1 MLERLFVF
9 NIILSI
15 KEHHQVKSSKR
26 FILIFF
32 SALLISLPE
41 AQAGVTLHAAGSTTV
56 MPIVS
61 DAATAYHKA
70 HPEVSIT
77 VSGGGSGVG
86 VASMI
91 QGTADIGMASRQT
104 TPEEQARLS
113 GKVDN
118 IVIARDAVAV
128 VVSKAVY
135 LGGVTHLSLAQIAEI
150 YRGKITNWQQLGGPD
165 AKILAIDKEA
175 SRGTR
180 HVFAEAVLGSSH
192 ARAPGASLIAGSN
205 NEEQAIVSGSNQ
217 AIGMLSNAWLND
229 RVRGI
234 AVDVGGKSIKPDM
247 AHIRDGSYPISRGLH
262 ILLPRKATP
271 EARDFVHYLLSPDG
285 QAIVGK
291 IGYLPVR

>member
-1 MLERLFVF
+1 VPNERYFSVVF
-9 NIILSI
+9 T
-15 KEHHQVKSSKR
+15 
-26 FILIFF
+26 IFF
-32 SALLISLPE
+32 LAWT
-41 AQAGVTLHAAGSTTV
+41 QAYAGESLHAAGSTTV

-70 HPEVSIT
+70 HPDITIT

-86 VASMI
+86 IASMI
-91 QGTADIGMASRQT
+91 QATAQIGMASRNT
-104 TPEEQARLS
+104 TPEEQAKLD

-135 LGGVTHLSLAQIAEI
+135 LGGVTHLSLAQIADI
-150 YRGKITNWQQLGGPD
+150 YRGKTNNWKQLGGPNS
-165 AKILAIDKEA
+165 KILAIDKEA

-180 HVFAEAVLGSSH
+180 HVFAEAVLGNAH

-205 NEEQAIVSGSNQ
+205 NEEQAIVARSNQ

-234 AVDVGGKSIKPDM
+234 AVDVDGRGIRPTI

-262 ILLPRKATP
+262 VLLPKNASP
-271 EARDFVHYLLSPDG
+271 AARDFVDFLLSAKG
-285 QAIVGK
+285 QAIVKK